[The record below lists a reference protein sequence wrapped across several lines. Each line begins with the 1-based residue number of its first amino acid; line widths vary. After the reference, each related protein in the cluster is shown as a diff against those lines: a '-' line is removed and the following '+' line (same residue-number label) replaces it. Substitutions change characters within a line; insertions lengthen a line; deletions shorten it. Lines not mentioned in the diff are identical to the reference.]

1 MTWFALVAI
10 ALAGAAVLFLVV
22 PLLRPRRVSA
32 ASQRGANISIF
43 RDQAGELERD
53 LHSGALGAAQFS
65 QARAELEQ
73 RLLDELPGNAQPASS
88 DVRPARRAAW
98 TVAVAL
104 PVCAALLYL
113 YLGNPAALT
122 APKRGAP
129 EAPSI
134 TAEQFRDM
142 TEKLA
147 SRLEKQPNDPVGWM
161 MLGRAYKALERYT
174 DAVHALQQAEK
185 LEPRNA
191 DILVEYAEALAL
203 ERGRTLEGE
212 PTRLLE
218 RALQIAPDNE
228 KALTLAGA
236 AAFGRNDYAG
246 AVRYWQ
252 RLVAKLPADS
262 ELARA
267 LSTGI
272 AEAKARSAGGTP
284 AAPSTAQR
292 EGGASKTVRGT
303 VRLSPALATRV
314 SPEDTLFVFARAA
327 EGPKMPLAVL
337 KRQVKDLPLAFELS
351 DSMAMTPGLELSSFP
366 RVVVGARISKSGSAL
381 AQAGDLQGQ
390 SQVVAPGAKGVLVT
404 IDSASR

>member
-1 MTWFALVAI
+1 MTWFALVAL
-10 ALAGAAVLFLVV
+10 ALAGPAVLFLVV
-22 PLLRPRRVSA
+22 PLLRPARA
-32 ASQRGANISIF
+32 AAESQRAANISIF

-53 LHSGALGAAQFS
+53 LHSGALGPGEFT

-73 RLLDELPGNAQPASS
+73 RLLDELQITPQPAPIELRS
-88 DVRPARRAAW
+88 ARRAAW
-98 TVAVAL
+98 TVAIAL

-113 YLGNPAALT
+113 YLGNPGALT
-122 APKRGAP
+122 APKHAAP
-129 EAPSI
+129 DASSI
-134 TAEQFRDM
+134 TAEQFREM
-142 TEKLA
+142 TAKLA
-147 SRLEKQPNDPVGWM
+147 SRLEKQPNDAIGWM
-161 MLGRAYKALERYT
+161 MLGRAYKALERYS

-185 LEPRNA
+185 LEPRNP
-191 DILVEYAEALAL
+191 DVLVEYAEALAL

-236 AAFGRNDYAG
+236 AAFGRNDYSS

-262 ELARA
+262 ELAHA

-272 AEAKARSAGGTP
+272 AEAKARAAGKTAAASSAAQGGSGT
-284 AAPSTAQR
+284 
-292 EGGASKTVRGT
+292 SKTVRGT
-303 VRLSPALATRV
+303 VQLSPAFAAQV

-327 EGPKMPLAVL
+327 EGPRMPLAVL
-337 KRQVKDLPLAFELS
+337 KRQVKDLPLAFELN

-366 RVVVGARISKSGSAL
+366 RVVIGARISKSGSPL
-381 AQAGDLQGQ
+381 PKAGDLQGQ

-404 IDSASR
+404 IDSASP

>member
-10 ALAGAAVLFLVV
+10 ALTGTALLFLVL
-22 PLLRPRRVSA
+22 PLLRPWGISA
-32 ASQRGANISIF
+32 ESQRGANISVF

-53 LHSGALGAAQFS
+53 LHSGALSGAQFT

-73 RLLDELPGNAQPASS
+73 RLLDEMQSTAQPHPADRRS
-88 DVRPARRAAW
+88 ARRAAW
-98 TVAVAL
+98 TVAAAL

-113 YLGNPAALT
+113 HLGNPAALT

-129 EAPSI
+129 EASSI

-147 SRLEKQPNDPVGWM
+147 ARLEKQPNDAVGWM
-161 MLGRAYKALERYT
+161 MLGRAYKALERYSE
-174 DAVHALQQAEK
+174 AVHALQQAEK

-236 AAFGRNDYAG
+236 AAFGRNDYAS

-262 ELARA
+262 ELAHA

-272 AEAKARSAGGTP
+272 AEARARASGRTATVP
-284 AAPSTAQR
+284 RTAQR
-292 EGGASKTVRGT
+292 EGDASKAVRGT
-303 VRLSPALATRV
+303 VRLSPALATQV

-327 EGPKMPLAVL
+327 GGPKMPLAVL
-337 KRQVKDLPLAFELS
+337 KRQVKDLPLTFELN

-366 RVVVGARISKSGSAL
+366 RVVIGARISKSGSAL
-381 AQAGDLQGQ
+381 PQAGDLQGQ
-390 SQVVAPGAKGVLVT
+390 SQAVAPGAKGVLVT
-404 IDSASR
+404 IDSASP

>member
-10 ALAGAAVLFLVV
+10 ALAGTAVLFLVV
-22 PLLRPRRVSA
+22 PLLRPARA
-32 ASQRGANISIF
+32 AAESQHANISIF

-53 LHSGALGAAQFS
+53 LHSGALGPGGFT

-73 RLLDELPGNAQPASS
+73 RLLDELQSAPQSAPIELRS
-88 DVRPARRAAW
+88 ARRAAW

-122 APKRGAP
+122 APKHAAP
-129 EAPSI
+129 DASSI

-142 TEKLA
+142 TAKLA
-147 SRLEKQPNDPVGWM
+147 SRLEKQPNDAVGWM
-161 MLGRAYKALERYT
+161 MLGRAYKALERYS

-185 LEPRNA
+185 LEPRNP

-203 ERGRTLEGE
+203 DHSRTLEGE

-236 AAFGRNDYAG
+236 AAFGRNDYAN

-262 ELARA
+262 ELAHA

-272 AEAKARSAGGTP
+272 AEAQARASGRTATVP
-284 AAPSTAQR
+284 RTAQR
-292 EGGASKTVRGT
+292 EGDASKAVRGT
-303 VRLSPALATRV
+303 VRLSPALATQV

-327 EGPKMPLAVL
+327 GGPKMPLAVL
-337 KRQVKDLPLAFELS
+337 KRQVKDLPLTFELN
-351 DSMAMTPGLELSSFP
+351 DSMAMTPG
-366 RVVVGARISKSGSAL
+366 
-381 AQAGDLQGQ
+381 
-390 SQVVAPGAKGVLVT
+390 
-404 IDSASR
+404 

>member
-10 ALAGAAVLFLVV
+10 ALAGTAVLFLVV
-22 PLLRPRRVSA
+22 PLLRPGRA
-32 ASQRGANISIF
+32 AAESQRGANISIF

-53 LHSGALGAAQFS
+53 LHSGALSAAQFT
-65 QARAELEQ
+65 QAEAELEQ
-73 RLLDELPGNAQPASS
+73 RLLDEVQSPALPARTDLSS
-88 DVRPARRAAW
+88 ARRAAW
-98 TVAVAL
+98 VVAVAL

-113 YLGNPAALT
+113 YLGNPGALT
-122 APKRGAP
+122 APKHGAP
-129 EAPSI
+129 ESSI

-147 SRLEKQPNDPVGWM
+147 SRLEKQPNDAVGWV
-161 MLGRAYKALERYT
+161 MLGRAYKALERYS
-174 DAVHALQQAEK
+174 DAVYALKQAEK
-185 LEPRNA
+185 LEPRNP

-236 AAFGRNDYAG
+236 AAFGRNDYAN

-262 ELARA
+262 ELAHA

-272 AEAKARSAGGTP
+272 AEAQARASGRTATVP
-284 AAPSTAQR
+284 RTAQR
-292 EGGASKTVRGT
+292 EGDASKAVRGT
-303 VRLSPALATRV
+303 VRLSPALATQV

-327 EGPKMPLAVL
+327 GGPKMPLAVL
-337 KRQVKDLPLAFELS
+337 KRQVKDLPLTFELN
-351 DSMAMTPGLELSSFP
+351 DSMAMTPG
-366 RVVVGARISKSGSAL
+366 
-381 AQAGDLQGQ
+381 
-390 SQVVAPGAKGVLVT
+390 
-404 IDSASR
+404 